1 MRLAALP
8 VGAAIMTRYPIFSYR
23 RMMALRVVVLT
34 VPGPPVRIIILRERA
49 LKISVLHA
57 VLGLLFVDELIPVLS
72 CFRCAEIQDHPHTIG
87 DVLFGD
93 VVVLQID
100 KCPPAFVIGVDVV
113 FVQQFGIG
121 CVEVCHSNLEIGAD
135 LLP

>member
-1 MRLAALP
+1 MDGGGLAGAGTAGQNHHTAGESGVDRL
-8 VGAAIMTRYPIFSYR
+8 T
-23 RMMALRVVVLT
+23 
-34 VPGPPVRIIILRERA
+34 

-57 VLGLLFVDELIPVLS
+57 VLGLLFADELIPVLS